1 LGRDVAAADGFALYD
16 EYVARMGIALGV
28 PADDGSITWEVV
40 THVGPDRAREVI
52 AAMAEW
58 AGDHTAAPLRWD
70 VGTSDAGTVVRVT
83 HVGPDRAREV
93 IAAMAEWAGDHTA
106 APLRWDVGTSD
117 AGTVV
122 RVTHDGVGADPELA
136 AVWHARLTQLDLY
149 MAAGVFH
156 PVAPEP
162 WV

>member
-1 LGRDVAAADGFALYD
+1 LETHLGRDVAAADGFALYD

-83 HVGPDRAREV
+83 H
-93 IAAMAEWAGDHTA
+93 
-106 APLRWDVGTSD
+106 
-117 AGTVV
+117 
-122 RVTHDGVGADPELA
+122 DGVGADPELA

-162 WV
+162 WVSRYREVLGA